1 MELYLPTEESV
12 ETVDEVY
19 QKPINKDGM
28 EELSTLV
35 GDEAEDAEISA
46 VFPVCPARSD
56 AIPWLTSST
65 PHTTGY
71 GCTKCTRR
79 RSRERSS
86 FSLSTSVRPS
96 AERAHT
102 TRTFRCAL
110 TCARQSTRSVYQL
123 HRKEARVDVQ
133 DIQDE
138 VKWTKT
144 RVGFREEFED
154 ETQARE
160 RNSEQV
166 TDSAWV
172 SEQLRQIRGTNAAQ
186 GLGEAIDDE

>member
-1 MELYLPTEESV
+1 
-12 ETVDEVY
+12 
-19 QKPINKDGM
+19 
-28 EELSTLV
+28 
-35 GDEAEDAEISA
+35 
-46 VFPVCPARSD
+46 
-56 AIPWLTSST
+56 
-65 PHTTGY
+65 
-71 GCTKCTRR
+71 
-79 RSRERSS
+79 
-86 FSLSTSVRPS
+86 
-96 AERAHT
+96 
-102 TRTFRCAL
+102 
-110 TCARQSTRSVYQL
+110 VYQL